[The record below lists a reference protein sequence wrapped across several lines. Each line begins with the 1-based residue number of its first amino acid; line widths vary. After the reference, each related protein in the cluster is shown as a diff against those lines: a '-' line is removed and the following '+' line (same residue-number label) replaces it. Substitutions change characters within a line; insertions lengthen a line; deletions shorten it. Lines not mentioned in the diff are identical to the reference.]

1 MTIHRFTSSDGV
13 TLAYESFGEFNVGRP
28 IVLCHGIAVS
38 GLQFHDDAEWL
49 AAHGHRV
56 LVPHLRGHG
65 LSDSPDPLTRESV
78 TIERLAA
85 DLVEMLDHAH
95 APRVHWVGNS
105 LGGIV
110 ALEMLKANRFETL
123 VTFGTSYSIKVPL
136 MGGHRILPL
145 WHRVTGRNRAAALT
159 AYFTTPD
166 PAARKLIDT
175 MLRKMR
181 IDVVTMIGAQLSW
194 YDLIAEG
201 AAATIPI
208 LMLHCGGDRLVNLA
222 MRDTLRTM
230 QARPNFHVVELPTGG
245 HCANL
250 DATEAFRDALEEFW
264 RWPSSSR
271 SS

>member
-1 MTIHRFTSSDGV
+1 MTIHRYISSDGV
-13 TLAYESFGEFNVGRP
+13 ALAYEGFGEHNIGRP
-28 IVLCHGIAVS
+28 IVLCHGIAVN
-38 GLQFHDDAEWL
+38 GMQFYDDADWL

-65 LSDSPDPLTRESV
+65 LSNGPAPVTRESL

-85 DLVEMLDHAH
+85 DLIEMLDHAH

-123 VTFGTSYSIKVPL
+123 TTFGTSYSIKLPML
-136 MGGHRILPL
+136 GGHRIIPL
-145 WHRVTGRNRAAALT
+145 WHRVTGRERAAALA
-159 AYFTTPD
+159 AYFTSTD
-166 PAARKLIDT
+166 PAARRLIDT
-175 MLRKMR
+175 MLRRMPV
-181 IDVVTMIGAQLSW
+181 DVVAMLGANLSW

-208 LMLHCGGDRLVNLA
+208 LMLHCGRDRLVNLA
-222 MRDTLRTM
+222 MRNTLRTM
-230 QARPNFHVVELPTGG
+230 RARPNFRLVELPTGG

-250 DATEAFRDALEEFW
+250 DATDAFRDALISFW
-264 RWPSSSR
+264 DTAR
-271 SS
+271 